1 MIETYTVEPRRTIF
15 FALPKLKVKI
25 TSKIRYSERV
35 SSPLDLRYIEVP
47 LQYVLLLQGRSYLF
61 ATTHVFT

>member
-1 MIETYTVEPRRTIF
+1 MTK

-47 LQYVLLLQGRSYLF
+47 LQCVLLLQERSYLF
-61 ATTHVFT
+61 ATTHVPLHENKLKM